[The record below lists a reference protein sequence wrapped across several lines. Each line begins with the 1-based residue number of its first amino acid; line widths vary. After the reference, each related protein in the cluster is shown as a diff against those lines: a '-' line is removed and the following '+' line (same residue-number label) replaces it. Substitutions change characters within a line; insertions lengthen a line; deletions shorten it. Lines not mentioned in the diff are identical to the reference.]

1 MLSLLHVHQYPLSGV
16 LCACRLYAGA
26 GKDDAIRFN
35 LLHTAFTPQHAVATI
50 SMFRRLEIG
59 ASCASACIGY
69 VSSDADLH
77 TYTHMQTPPSLSLFS
92 FLSLHLS
99 LSLSLPFVLSVEC

>member
-1 MLSLLHVHQYPLSGV
+1 MLSACHLH
-16 LCACRLYAGA
+16 AGA

-59 ASCASACIGY
+59 TSRASACIGY
-69 VSSDADLH
+69 VSSDSYSH
-77 TYTHMQTPPSLSLFS
+77 TYTHMHTPLSIYLSIYLSLCLPYP
-92 FLSLHLS
+92 LSISPSLS
-99 LSLSLPFVLSVEC
+99 LSLSFVLSVEC